1 MKIHDAGR
9 VSQALTTYGK
19 NGGRVREGQA
29 GVNAPGQQ
37 RDGVSF
43 SREALDMAREL
54 QGTPE
59 RAAHLAALKQEIQS
73 GTYHVEPDAVVR
85 KMLAAYG
92 EY

>member
-9 VSQALTTYGK
+9 ISQLLNTYG
-19 NGGRVREGQA
+19 NNGRVRDGQGSA
-29 GVNAPGQQ
+29 TAPASQ
-37 RDGVSF
+37 RDGVSI
-43 SREALDMAREL
+43 SREALDMARGMQEA
-54 QGTPE
+54 PE

-73 GTYHVEPDAVVR
+73 GTYHVEAGDVVR